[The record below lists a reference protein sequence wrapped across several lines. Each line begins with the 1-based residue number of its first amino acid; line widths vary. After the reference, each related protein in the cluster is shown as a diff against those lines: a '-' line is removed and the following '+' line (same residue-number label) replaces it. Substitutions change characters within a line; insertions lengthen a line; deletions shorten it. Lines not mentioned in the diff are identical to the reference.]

1 MKKVLSVSIGSST
14 RDHRVETTIMGQD
27 FTLERK
33 GTNGDIKKAI
43 ELIREYDGKVDAF
56 GMGGIDLY
64 ICGGNRRYMIKDAI
78 PIKEA
83 AVKTP
88 IVDGSGLKN
97 TLERNVIRYISENK
111 VIDFENKRVLVVS
124 AMDRFGMA
132 EAMEEEGARVVC
144 GDLIFALGIP
154 KRINSI
160 RTLHRIARCI
170 APAVCRLPFEVLYPT
185 GKSQEVSNER
195 FEAFYQ
201 DADII
206 AGDYLYIKKYL
217 PRLLLGKVI
226 ITNTVTSTDVQ
237 HLANIGV
244 ETLITT
250 TPEYNG
256 RSFGT
261 NVMEAIIVALAGK
274 GKEELSPEEYNHYL
288 ELMGIKPRIERL
300 NNNTATAAGGKK

>member
-27 FTLERK
+27 FILERK
-33 GTNGDIKKAI
+33 GTDGDIKKAI
-43 ELIREYDGKVDAF
+43 GLIKEYDGKVDAF

-64 ICGGNRRYMIKDAI
+64 IYGGNRRYMIRDAR

-97 TLERNVIRYISENK
+97 TLERNVIRHISQNGIINLK
-111 VIDFENKRVLVVS
+111 GKKVLVVS

-132 EAMEEEGARVVC
+132 EAFEEAGAKVAC

-154 KRINSI
+154 KQISSI
-160 RTLHRIARCI
+160 RVLHNIARCI
-170 APAVCRLPFEVLYPT
+170 APAVCRLPFEMLYPT
-185 GKSQEVSNER
+185 GKSQEVSSSR

-206 AGDYLYIKKYL
+206 AGL
-217 PRLLLGKVI
+217 R
-226 ITNTVTSTDVQ
+226 
-237 HLANIGV
+237 
-244 ETLITT
+244 
-250 TPEYNG
+250 
-256 RSFGT
+256 R
-261 NVMEAIIVALAGK
+261 
-274 GKEELSPEEYNHYL
+274 
-288 ELMGIKPRIERL
+288 
-300 NNNTATAAGGKK
+300 